1 MSTIDDVARK
11 AGVSPVT
18 VSRVINGAS
27 NVKLATREKVMRAIE
42 ELHYVP
48 STAARSLRSKR
59 TNTLALLVP
68 DITNPFWTTVS
79 RGVEDSAQ
87 SGGYSVLL
95 CNTDESPEK
104 LLRYLDVII
113 SQRVD
118 GAIITPYDSNAR
130 DFAKL
135 RDRKIPTVVID
146 RRVDGWKVDTVRGD
160 SISGAR
166 ALVKHLIEL
175 GHTRIAIISGPRI
188 TSTAEER
195 VTGYQIALAEA
206 GISIDAR
213 LIRRGEFRAS
223 SGERL
228 THQVFEEGL
237 DPTAIFASNNAI
249 AMGVI
254 KAVNQRGLN
263 IPEDIALVCFDDF
276 PNLCG
281 VSPFLTAVVQPAYE
295 MGKKAAELLL
305 NRLESGE
312 ILPPRHVIFPSS
324 LIIRYSCGSKKHD
337 LSFSLPNMA
346 MEEEGMLVEPLGPQE
361 RRELIRRIPSQN

>member
-1 MSTIDDVARK
+1 MSTIDDVARR

-130 DFAKL
+130 NFAKL

-146 RRVDGWKVDTVRGD
+146 RRIDGWKVDTVRGD

-206 GISIDAR
+206 GISIDPR
-213 LIRRGEFRAS
+213 LIKRGEFRTS

-228 THQVFEEGL
+228 THKIFEAGL
-237 DPTAIFASNNAI
+237 NPTAVFASNNAI

-254 KAVNQRGLN
+254 KAANQRGLH
-263 IPEDIALVCFDDF
+263 IPGDIALVCFDDS
-276 PNLCG
+276 PNL
-281 VSPFLTAVVQPAYE
+281 SPIFPFLTAVVQPAYD
-295 MGKKAAELLL
+295 MGVKAAELLL
-305 NRLESGE
+305 NRLGSNES
-312 ILPPRHVIFPSS
+312 LPPRHVILPSS
-324 LIIRYSCGSKKHD
+324 LIIRYSCGAKKHD
-337 LSFSLPNMA
+337 LRFSLPNTGL
-346 MEEEGMLVEPLGPQE
+346 EEEGILVKPLSPQE
-361 RRELIRRIPSQN
+361 KRELIRRIPSQN